1 MQRTDLS
8 LAVLQLK
15 ALGIENIVRFEF
27 PSAPPAKNLV
37 IKTSRGPLL
46 IFHETKLVKKIRRH
60 TRLQIIIIIG
70 FFTDRFDGITLRA
83 WRHRRS
89 RPVDERSRRADV
101 RISCSSNTLKN
112 ASHLRTV
119 QVRSVA
125 FVQRYLLEIIKRG

>member
-60 TRLQIIIIIG
+60 ARLQIIIIIG
-70 FFTDRFDGITLRA
+70 VFTVFYRSLRWNYFTRLA
-83 WRHRRS
+83 PS
-89 RPVDERSRRADV
+89 TIE
-101 RISCSSNTLKN
+101 
-112 ASHLRTV
+112 AS
-119 QVRSVA
+119 
-125 FVQRYLLEIIKRG
+125 